1 MPRLAPY
8 LLRWSSAGQ
17 RYELRESRDPAVI
30 DLEVESP
37 GWFVWLDQASSF
49 AFHGRMGSYTA
60 RQERKER
67 GGGYWYAYLRE
78 HGKVTKRYL
87 GRSADLTLTRLEQAA
102 QLLAEHP
109 PAALSLEEQVAERQ
123 VTPPLL
129 SASTPAVA
137 PPERESPRSSRL
149 QQEPLLAT
157 KVQRPRLRPA
167 TIHRAHLVERLQ
179 QGMEGACTLLSAP
192 AGFGKTTLLA
202 AWLVASGTPAAWL
215 SLEPEDNEPV
225 RFLSYVIAALQTLDP
240 SIGGPA
246 LALLHTPQPAPL
258 ETVLVLLTNDL
269 VSRRAADFAL
279 VLDDYHVITAG
290 AIHQALT
297 FLVDHLPPQMH
308 LIVATR
314 SDPPLPL
321 TRLRARGQVTE
332 VRAADLRFET
342 WEAEAFLHSVMR
354 LDLSSD
360 EVAVLQSRTE
370 GWIAGLQFAGLS
382 LRGRIDISA
391 FLRAFSGS
399 HRFVLEYLSEE
410 VFSQQPLAVQTFLLQ
425 TCLLERL
432 SGPLCDA
439 LTGQEHGQSML
450 EELERANMFVIS
462 LDDERQWYRYHHL
475 FAEMLRSRLQQTRPS
490 LIPALHLRASTWYE
504 HHDMVIEAVRHAL
517 AAPDVELAARL
528 IDQYSMAVVGRGQ
541 YYTLLGWLEALP
553 ESLVRAHARL
563 SLLYAVALR
572 ATNQVE
578 AVEARLQDAERCIQ
592 AGMQG
597 SQTRFIAGWV
607 TSVRASLALS
617 SGDLA
622 RCVTLTRQALE
633 LIPETMAM
641 VREVSKVQMTYEYLV
656 SGDATPASERL
667 AVQAVAM
674 TRPSANLSAILR
686 TLTNLARLQVLQGRL
701 RQALGTYEEVL
712 RALPEPQTLPAL
724 GGSPA
729 YYFGLG
735 DLLREWNEL
744 EAAERLLLQGM
755 DLLKGTLTVEA
766 DVVTLGYLT
775 LARLKQARGEYQSAL
790 AALHEFTRLAA
801 SRAFVPH
808 LLAGAT
814 ALQAQLSLAQGN
826 LAAAIHWA
834 KARGLSVHDELSYP
848 HEGEYL
854 TLVRVRIAQ
863 ARADPAS
870 PFLSDALGLLDRL
883 LHDAEAKARLGSRL
897 EILLLRALA
906 WQANGDDAK
915 ALATL
920 EGALALAEPEGYI
933 RLFLDE
939 GVPMLALLRLARSRG
954 QAPGY
959 ITTLLTTSGERPVGT
974 ALVSVPPSAVLV
986 NQLSERELE
995 VLRLLAGGASN
1006 EEIAEQ
1012 LVIAVSTVKR
1022 HVGNIFGKLIVSNR
1036 TQAVACAREI
1046 GLL

>member
-1 MPRLAPY
+1 MPRPAPY

-17 RYELRESRDPAVI
+17 RYELRESRDTAVI

-37 GWFVWLDQASSF
+37 GWFVWLDQTSSF
-49 AFHGRMGSYTA
+49 AFHGRTGSYTA

-78 HGKVTKRYL
+78 QGKVTKRYL

-123 VTPPLL
+123 VTPPLP
-129 SASTPAVA
+129 SAPTPAAA
-137 PPERESPRSSRL
+137 PLERESPVSSRL
-149 QQEPLLAT
+149 QPEPLLAT

-167 TIHRAHLVERLQ
+167 TIYRAHLVERLQ

-192 AGFGKTTLLA
+192 VGFGKTTLLA
-202 AWLVASGTPAAWL
+202 AWLAASGTPAAWL

-240 SIGGPA
+240 SIGGHA

-279 VLDDYHVITAG
+279 VLDDYHVITARV
-290 AIHQALT
+290 IHQALT
-297 FLVDHLPPQMH
+297 FLVDHLPPHMH

-321 TRLRARGQVTE
+321 TRLRARGQLTE

-342 WEAEAFLHSVMR
+342 WEAQAFLHSVMR
-354 LDLSSD
+354 
-360 EVAVLQSRTE
+360 
-370 GWIAGLQFAGLS
+370 
-382 LRGRIDISA
+382 
-391 FLRAFSGS
+391 
-399 HRFVLEYLSEE
+399 
-410 VFSQQPLAVQTFLLQ
+410 
-425 TCLLERL
+425 
-432 SGPLCDA
+432 
-439 LTGQEHGQSML
+439 
-450 EELERANMFVIS
+450 

-475 FAEMLRSRLQQTRPS
+475 FAEMLQSRQHQAQPS
-490 LIPALHLRASTWYE
+490 LVPALHRRASTWYE
-504 HHDMVIEAVRHAL
+504 HHGMVIEAVRHAL

-528 IDQYSMAVVGRGQ
+528 IDQYSLAVVGRGQ

-578 AVEARLQDAERCIQ
+578 AVEAHLQDAERCIQ
-592 AGMQG
+592 AGLQG

-622 RCVTLTRQALE
+622 RCVTLAHQALS
-633 LIPETMAM
+633 LLPETMAM
-641 VREVSKVQMTYEYLV
+641 VREVASVQMTYEYLV
-656 SGDATPASERL
+656 SGDATPATERL
-667 AVQAVAM
+667 AEQAVVM
-674 TRPSANLSAILR
+674 TRPSANLSATLR

-701 RQALGTYEEVL
+701 RQALVTYEEVML
-712 RALPEPQTLPAL
+712 ALPEPQTLPAL
-724 GGSPA
+724 GGAPA

-766 DVVTLGYLT
+766 DLVTLGYLT
-775 LARLKQARGEYQSAL
+775 LARLKQARGDSQGAL
-790 AALHEFTRLAA
+790 VALHEFTRLAVP
-801 SRAFVPH
+801 RAFVLH
-808 LLAGAT
+808 LLARAP
-814 ALQAQLSLAQGN
+814 ALQAQLALAQGN

-834 KARGLSVHDELSYP
+834 EAHRLSVHDELSYP

-854 TLVRVRIAQ
+854 TLARVRIAQ

-870 PFLSDALGLLDRL
+870 PFLSDALGFLDRL
-883 LHDAEAKARLGSRL
+883 LHDAEAKARMGSRL
-897 EILLLRALA
+897 EILLLHSLA
-906 WQANGDDAK
+906 SHAHGDDTN

-959 ITTLLTTSGERPVGT
+959 LTTLLAASGEQT
-974 ALVSVPPSAVLV
+974 AAAASRSAILVDP
-986 NQLSERELE
+986 LSERELE

-1006 EEIAEQ
+1006 EEIAGQ

-1036 TQAVACAREI
+1036 TQAVARAREI

>member
-1 MPRLAPY
+1 
-8 LLRWSSAGQ
+8 
-17 RYELRESRDPAVI
+17 
-30 DLEVESP
+30 
-37 GWFVWLDQASSF
+37 
-49 AFHGRMGSYTA
+49 
-60 RQERKER
+60 
-67 GGGYWYAYLRE
+67 
-78 HGKVTKRYL
+78 
-87 GRSADLTLTRLEQAA
+87 
-102 QLLAEHP
+102 
-109 PAALSLEEQVAERQ
+109 
-123 VTPPLL
+123 
-129 SASTPAVA
+129 
-137 PPERESPRSSRL
+137 
-149 QQEPLLAT
+149 
-157 KVQRPRLRPA
+157 
-167 TIHRAHLVERLQ
+167 
-179 QGMEGACTLLSAP
+179 
-192 AGFGKTTLLA
+192 
-202 AWLVASGTPAAWL
+202 
-215 SLEPEDNEPV
+215 V

-240 SIGGPA
+240 SIGGPV

-258 ETVLVLLTNDL
+258 ETMLVLLTNDL

-297 FLVDHLPPQMH
+297 FLVDHLPPHMH

-321 TRLRARGQVTE
+321 TRLRARGQLTE

-342 WEAEAFLHSVMR
+342 WEAETFLHSVMR

-382 LRGRIDISA
+382 LRGRTDISA

-410 VFSQQPLAVQTFLLQ
+410 VFAQQPTVMQTFLLQ

-439 LTGQEHGQSML
+439 LTGLEHGQTML
-450 EELERANMFVIS
+450 EDLERANMFVLS

-475 FAEMLRSRLQQTRPS
+475 FAEMLRSRLHQAQPLLVPT
-490 LIPALHLRASTWYE
+490 LHRRASTWYE
-504 HHDMVIEAVRHAL
+504 QHGLVIEAVRHAL

-528 IDQYSMAVVGRGQ
+528 IDHYSMAVVGRGQ
-541 YYTLLGWLEALP
+541 YYILLGWLEALP

-592 AGMQG
+592 AGLQG

-622 RCVTLTRQALE
+622 RCVTLAHQALD

-641 VREVSKVQMTYEYLV
+641 VREVSMVQMTYEYLV
-656 SGDATPASERL
+656 SGDATPATERL
-667 AVQAVAM
+667 AEQAVAM
-674 TRPSANLSAILR
+674 TRTSANLSATFR
-686 TLTNLARLQVLQGRL
+686 TLTILARLQVLQGRL
-701 RQALGTYEEVL
+701 RHALGTYEEVM

-744 EAAERLLLQGM
+744 EAAERLLAQGM

-766 DVVTLGYLT
+766 DLVTLGYLT

-814 ALQAQLSLAQGN
+814 ALQAQLSLAHGN

-834 KARGLSVHDELSYP
+834 NHSGPSSQLSTDSH
-848 HEGEYL
+848 
-854 TLVRVRIAQ
+854 T
-863 ARADPAS
+863 S
-870 PFLSDALGLLDRL
+870 PFPQ
-883 LHDAEAKARLGSRL
+883 K
-897 EILLLRALA
+897 
-906 WQANGDDAK
+906 
-915 ALATL
+915 
-920 EGALALAEPEGYI
+920 
-933 RLFLDE
+933 
-939 GVPMLALLRLARSRG
+939 
-954 QAPGY
+954 
-959 ITTLLTTSGERPVGT
+959 
-974 ALVSVPPSAVLV
+974 
-986 NQLSERELE
+986 
-995 VLRLLAGGASN
+995 
-1006 EEIAEQ
+1006 
-1012 LVIAVSTVKR
+1012 
-1022 HVGNIFGKLIVSNR
+1022 
-1036 TQAVACAREI
+1036 
-1046 GLL
+1046 